1 MKSFSS
7 HFIVYSR
14 ERKIANIFFFFLL
27 SLDYVVRLFPFDSEH
42 NYPYHLIM
50 LRSEYD
56 PMGHAI
62 ADFHSTGKADRLLVE
77 SDLCETDEIPVP
89 YLFRDFDEMPAIEQR
104 AMDLCRGHVLDVGAA
119 AGSHS
124 LWMQKNNIPSTAI
137 DISELSVETMKKRG
151 IKNAQCADFYNLHE
165 AYKYDTMLFLMNGAG
180 LAGNTEGLAFFLQ
193 KCKSLLKP
201 NGQVLLDSSN
211 IIYMYD
217 SPGELPEYYYGEVQY
232 QMIYK
237 EIFSKWFNW
246 LFVDFKL
253 LHTKAAAEGL
263 QCIKVM
269 NGSNFD
275 YLAQL
280 TF

>member
-1 MKSFSS
+1 
-7 HFIVYSR
+7 
-14 ERKIANIFFFFLL
+14 
-27 SLDYVVRLFPFDSEH
+27 
-42 NYPYHLIM
+42 
-50 LRSEYD
+50 
-56 PMGHAI
+56 
-62 ADFHSTGKADRLLVE
+62 
-77 SDLCETDEIPVP
+77 
-89 YLFRDFDEMPAIEQR
+89 
-104 AMDLCRGHVLDVGAA
+104 
-119 AGSHS
+119 
-124 LWMQKNNIPSTAI
+124 
-137 DISELSVETMKKRG
+137 
-151 IKNAQCADFYNLHE
+151 
-165 AYKYDTMLFLMNGAG
+165 
-180 LAGNTEGLAFFLQ
+180 GNTEGLAFFLQ